1 MATLHTKV
9 KKYLTSV
16 KKEMS
21 KVSWLNPQEMR
32 GSTIVVVCFSIV
44 MAVIVWGID
53 RIIFII
59 KRLF

>member
-1 MATLHTKV
+1 MGKV

-32 GSTIVVVCFSIV
+32 GSTIVVVCFSII

-53 RIIFII
+53 RVIFMI

>member
-1 MATLHTKV
+1 MGKV

-21 KVSWLNPQEMR
+21 KVSWMNPQEMR

-53 RIIFII
+53 RVIFII

>member
-1 MATLHTKV
+1 MGKV

-53 RIIFII
+53 RVIFII

>member
-1 MATLHTKV
+1 MGKV

-16 KKEMS
+16 KKEMG

-32 GSTIVVVCFSIV
+32 GSTIVVVCFSII
-44 MAVIVWGID
+44 MAFIVWGID
-53 RIIFII
+53 RVIFII

>member
-1 MATLHTKV
+1 MGKV

-16 KKEMS
+16 KKEMG

-32 GSTIVVVCFSIV
+32 GSTIVVVCFSII

-53 RIIFII
+53 RVIFII

>member
-1 MATLHTKV
+1 MGKV

>member
-1 MATLHTKV
+1 MGKV

-32 GSTIVVVCFSIV
+32 GSTIVVVCFSII

-53 RIIFII
+53 RVIFII